1 MSLLNHLV
9 IIKMDHKLREV
20 SVPRPNCV
28 CLTTLT
34 SRTWHHASSTYRAVL
49 PRFILHL
56 LWKYGLKITLQY
68 TIYISMYQNLLKG
81 KILYLISCRPPSHTS
96 IMSFWESS
104 STFSESLLSLQVRGF
119 GFLYDFTAICS
130 SSCRP
135 VYVAPPQ
142 LSSGFFL
149 WSFVVLFRVF
159 RHRLYSQ
166 AEFKLRSWLTYSSH
180 APITRANSLNTT

>member
-9 IIKMDHKLREV
+9 IIKMDRKLREV

-28 CLTTLT
+28 CLTMLT

-104 STFSESLLSLQVRGF
+104 
-119 GFLYDFTAICS
+119 YDVFWVS
-130 SSCRP
+130 SVTTGTRIW
-135 VYVAPPQ
+135 
-142 LSSGFFL
+142 FFI
-149 WSFVVLFRVF
+149 
-159 RHRLYSQ
+159 RLYSDM
-166 AEFKLRSWLTYSSH
+166 FVILPSRLRSSSS
-180 APITRANSLNTT
+180 AVLGFLLVKFCCII